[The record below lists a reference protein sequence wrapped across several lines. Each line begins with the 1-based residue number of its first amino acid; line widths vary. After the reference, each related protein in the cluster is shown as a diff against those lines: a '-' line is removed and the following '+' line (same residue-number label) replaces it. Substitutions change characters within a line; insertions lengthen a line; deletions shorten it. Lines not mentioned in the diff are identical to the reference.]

1 MRLWRRRRGKGQR
14 PQEPAAEAA
23 ATPSRD
29 LPAVPRALGSETADG
44 APANRPAVR
53 VGRSAVGAGGSVR
66 GNAIGEGSSATLIE
80 QLVVGL
86 PTGPQHR
93 RRGQLAPPPLG
104 DTAKRPQVSASV
116 TKALLSREHEGRAP
130 VVFLEGYGG
139 IGKTTLALQICE
151 LPEVARR
158 FPGGVIWT
166 VVGQSRTGPD
176 LANHIAD
183 ICEHLSGHRPTTVD
197 PTLVGAQL
205 GEILDEGEPALLV
218 VDDVWTQEQVDAFL
232 VGGARSARLFTARNM
247 GLARA
252 VAETVEVEQMTEDEA
267 RVTASAGLPVL
278 DAAVLDSLLRFAKG
292 WPVLLGLINA
302 SLRAHVRAGGPPA
315 EVAAWVAQLVASG
328 GPEALDAT
336 VSPHMRATVGATVK
350 ASLDLLSADER
361 ERYFDLAVFDEDAEV
376 PEHVLA
382 LVWSVT
388 GGLEHAES
396 RRMMSLL
403 SSLRLVSER
412 WCDGEP
418 AFAVHD
424 VLRSC
429 VRHQLPEHDLVSRNQ
444 ALVRALRTL
453 LPEGC
458 GDHWWLLP
466 PRETFALQHLPYHLR
481 AAQAQAELAAL
492 ACDPRWIVAQIRYL
506 GSAVPVVAALSGM
519 DSPRATA
526 LREVLDRDMDIF
538 VPEVAPSAV
547 AATLASRLAASPELR
562 DVAADCLDRLPRP
575 LLRPHWPLP
584 DTASASLDG
593 HTGPIGD
600 CAVSPRGDTIATAS
614 DDRLVILWDPA
625 TLRVR
630 HVLRGH
636 SERVRACAF
645 SPDGA
650 LLLSASTD
658 GTVRVW
664 RVSDGHPVHVLGERA
679 ARALGC
685 AWSRDGRWVAAAAG
699 DGTVTVWSAETGETH
714 QRLLSPSG
722 NEWDCAFTVDGTGLL
737 SVGEDGVLRA
747 WDVAGGALR
756 WSRAMHDGRIRCC
769 TFSPSGD
776 LIATASS
783 DTTVR
788 LSRADG
794 EPVHILR
801 GHTERVRFCGF
812 SPDGAV
818 LATASEDR
826 TIRLWDTTSGEALCT
841 LGGHT
846 DWVGA
851 AVFLADGRRLVS
863 CGGDTTMRLWD
874 LDADA
879 PPRIVRPGRRAAG
892 CCAFSPDGR
901 RILAGHSDGLVRLL
915 DVTTAEVRFETEG
928 HDGRVLDC
936 AVTPNGDVVTAGG
949 DGELALWDVRTG
961 ERRLTFARHSG
972 RIWGCEVSAD
982 GTRMASAGEDGVV
995 RIHDLRNGD
1004 VLNEMEH
1011 RTGHALGCVF
1021 SPDDSLLASVGDDGR
1036 LRLWDSSTGELTA
1049 TLETGRE
1056 LSLWSCRFSP
1066 DGSRLA
1072 SVGTPATALALWS
1085 TADRTVDTYIPI
1097 GGDRITGCAF
1107 SPSGRQIA
1115 TCGDEGYLGVWDVA
1129 TGEPLTGIRVAF
1141 PLNRCAWSATASG
1154 SVLAAAGNGGL
1165 YVFAYEEE

>member
-1 MRLWRRRRGKGQR
+1 MSQ
-14 PQEPAAEAA
+14 AFDAE
-23 ATPSRD
+23 SVND
-29 LPAVPRALGSETADG
+29 S
-44 APANRPAVR
+44 PANRAGVR
-53 VGRSAVGAGGSVR
+53 VGRNAVGAGGSVR

-104 DTAKRPQVSASV
+104 DTAKRPQASASA
-116 TKALLSREHEGRAP
+116 TKALLSREYEGRAP

-139 IGKTTLALQICE
+139 IGKTTLARQICE
-151 LPEVARR
+151 LPRVAEQ
-158 FPGGVIWT
+158 FAGGVIWT

-176 LANHIAD
+176 LASHLAD
-183 ICEHLSGHRPTTVD
+183 ICEHLSGHRPTTID
-197 PTLVGAQL
+197 PLLVGALL
-205 GEILDEGEPALLV
+205 GEILDEGEPVLLV

-247 GLARA
+247 GLAPS
-252 VAETVEVEQMTEDEA
+252 VAETVEVGQMTEDEA
-267 RVTASAGLPVL
+267 RVTASAGLPAL
-278 DAAVLDSLLRFAKG
+278 DTAVLDSLLRFAKG

-336 VSPHMRATVGATVK
+336 MPPHMRATVGATVN

-361 ERYFDLAVFDEDAEV
+361 ERYFDLAVFDEDAEI
-376 PEHVLA
+376 PERVLA
-382 LVWSVT
+382 LLWGVT
-388 GGLEHAES
+388 GKLEHAES
-396 RRMMSLL
+396 RRMISLL
-403 SSLRLVSER
+403 SSQRLVSER

-424 VLRSC
+424 VLRSYL
-429 VRHQLPEHDLVSRNQ
+429 RHQTPEHDLASRNQ
-444 ALVRALRTL
+444 ALVRALRAL
-453 LPEGC
+453 LPEGR

-466 PRETFALQHLPYHLR
+466 PRETFMFQHLPYHLQ
-481 AAQAQAELAAL
+481 AAQAHAELVAL
-492 ACDPRWIVAQIRYL
+492 ACDPRWIASQIRHL
-506 GSAVPVVAALSGM
+506 GSAVPAVATLSGI
-519 DSPRATA
+519 DSARAA
-526 LREVLDRDMDIF
+526 AIREVLDRDMEIL

-547 AATLASRLAASPELR
+547 AATLASRLAVSPELS
-562 DVAADCLDRLPRP
+562 DVVARYLDHLPRP

-584 DTASASLDG
+584 DTEPASADG

-600 CAVSPRGDTIATAS
+600 CAVSPRGDAIATAS
-614 DDRLVILWDPA
+614 DDRLVILWDPV

-636 SERVRACAF
+636 SERVRACEF
-645 SPDGA
+645 SPDGS
-650 LLLSASTD
+650 LLVSASTD

-664 RVSDGHPVHVLGERA
+664 RVSDGCPVNVFGERA

-699 DGTVTVWSAETGETH
+699 DGTVTIWDVMTGETYR
-714 QRLLSPSG
+714 QMLSPSG
-722 NEWDCAFTVDGTGLL
+722 NEWDCAFTADGGGLL

-747 WDVAGGALR
+747 WDVARAEVR
-756 WSRAMHDGRIRCC
+756 WSRAVHTGRIRCC
-769 TFSPSGD
+769 AFSPSGE
-776 LIATASS
+776 LIATAGS

-794 EPVHILR
+794 EPVHVLR

-826 TIRLWDTTSGEALCT
+826 TIRLWNTANGQLVRV
-841 LGGHT
+841 LRGHT

-851 AVFLADGRRLVS
+851 AVFLTDGSRLVS
-863 CGGDTTMRLWD
+863 CGGDTTLRVWD
-874 LDADA
+874 LAAEA
-879 PPRIVRPGRRAAG
+879 PPQIVRPGRRAAG
-892 CCAFSPDGR
+892 CCAFSSDGR
-901 RILAGHSDGLVRLL
+901 QILAGHSDGLLRLL
-915 DVTTAEVRFETEG
+915 DVTTGEVRFEAEG

-936 AVTPNGDVVTAGG
+936 SVTPDGNVVTAGG
-949 DGELALWDVRTG
+949 DGELALWDVHTG
-961 ERRLTFARHSG
+961 KPRLRFVRHSG

-995 RIHDLRNGD
+995 RIHDLRSGA
-1004 VLNEMEH
+1004 VLNELAH
-1011 RTGHALGCVF
+1011 RTGHALGCAF
-1021 SPDDSLLASVGDDGR
+1021 SPDDSLLASVGDDGK
-1036 LRLWDSSTGELTA
+1036 LRLWDSHTGQLAA

-1056 LSLWSCRFSP
+1056 ISLWSCRFSP
-1066 DGSRLA
+1066 NGSRLA
-1072 SVGTPATALALWS
+1072 SVGSPATALALWS
-1085 TADRTVDTYIPI
+1085 TADRTVETCIPI
-1097 GGDRITGCAF
+1097 GGDRITSCAF

-1129 TGEPLTGIRVAF
+1129 TGAPLTGIRVAF